1 MRRAVGWAGVIA
13 GIMCGIAI
21 FDAPA
26 QVPAFPE
33 FEVAEVRIAQAGKAG
48 SEVIYETNAA
58 GQLAQIRLDGA
69 SAQVTP
75 VFGRNGQV
83 TMRDAT
89 MRQLIAAAYKGVIR
103 DDYLAGEPRW
113 LDSDRFD
120 LIAKAPSD
128 TSLDTERLMIQ
139 GVLAKRFHLQA
150 HWENRPMP
158 IYAL

>member
-1 MRRAVGWAGVIA
+1 MRWAVGWATVIA
-13 GIMCGIAI
+13 GITVGIAI
-21 FDAPA
+21 FEASA

-33 FEVAEVRIAQAGKAG
+33 FEVAGVRIAQAGKTG
-48 SEVIYETNAA
+48 SEVVYETNAA

-69 SAQVTP
+69 SAQVIP

-113 LDSDRFD
+113 LDSNLFD
-120 LIAKAPSD
+120 LIAKAPAD
-128 TSLDTERLMIQ
+128 TPLET
-139 GVLAKRFHLQA
+139 
-150 HWENRPMP
+150 
-158 IYAL
+158 